1 MSTLSRRG
9 FLRLAGATVAGAA
22 AVPLLPSTGETA
34 GRAASAIPSITGAH
48 LGVFAEPDGIT
59 EHGYFPAF
67 IHFQDHIERGVDIY
81 RTYRSWR
88 QPIFNMTI
96 DHILDPRRNPYPPP
110 MLYISFHAFLDS
122 KGTDCIGWS
131 DIAAGRYD
139 DDIDDW
145 AGQLHLLGGRQTYLV
160 FHHEMENE
168 EGSPPDGSGTPEDF
182 IAAYWYF
189 RRRIEVV
196 NGVPNLVWVITY
208 MHDTFAP
215 YLKHGGPDR
224 WWPAGSPYGDVAD
237 DHLVGVDVYNRNLC
251 HDREWRPFSELVDP
265 VVGPRK
271 QPFTAYR
278 FSLGKERR
286 LFIGECGC
294 VEQDECSGGT
304 VPPGTMKAEWFQ
316 EMLTTVRGWDTLE
329 ALCYSNVS
337 GFGDGDY
344 RITSS
349 QSALDSFKAV
359 ANDPY
364 FTS

>member
-1 MSTLSRRG
+1 L
-9 FLRLAGATVAGAA
+9 
-22 AVPLLPSTGETA
+22 
-34 GRAASAIPSITGAH
+34 ITGAH
-48 LGVFAEPDGIT
+48 LGVFAEPSGT
-59 EHGYFPAF
+59 EKGYFPAF
-67 IHFQDHIERGVDIY
+67 IDFQDDIGRGVDIY
-81 RTYRSWR
+81 RTYRSWGQDVR
-88 QPIFNMTI
+88 NSTI
-96 DHILDPRRNPYPPP
+96 DHILDPRKNPYPPP

-122 KGTDCIGWS
+122 KGRKCIAWS
-131 DIAAGRYD
+131 DIASGVYD
-139 DDIDDW
+139 TQIDTW
-145 AGQLHLLGGRQTYLV
+145 AAQLLTLEGRQTYVV

-168 EGSPPDGSGTPEDF
+168 EGTPPDGSGSPEDF

-189 RRRIEVV
+189 RRRVEVV
-196 NGVPNLVWVITY
+196 GGVPNLVWVITY

-224 WWPAGSPYGDVAD
+224 WWPAGSPYGDVPD
-237 DHLVGVDVYNRNLC
+237 DHLVGVDVYNRNMC
-251 HDREWRPFSELVDP
+251 HDREWRPFLELVDP
-265 VVGPRK
+265 TVGPRK

-278 FSLGKERR
+278 FSLGKERP

-294 VEQDECSGGT
+294 VEGDECGGSL
-304 VPPGTMKAEWFQ
+304 PHGTMKADWFQ
-316 EMLTTVRGWDTLE
+316 EMLATVSGWSTLE

-349 QSALDSFKAV
+349 PEALASFKAV